1 MSSDLFIIALLL
13 SYVNRYKL
21 VGKSTRLGQCAA
33 QIDNSVH
40 FTKHEALATRQRT
53 GMQSVTYTW
62 NVLLQDIN
70 AKLYRLVG

>member
-40 FTKHEALATRQRT
+40 FTKPWQH
-53 GMQSVTYTW
+53 VTNW
-62 NVLLQDIN
+62 N
-70 AKLYRLVG
+70 AKRHLHLECAPARH